1 MERQGVGSAIADQTG
16 LTADEKLASLFQ
28 PDTLM
33 SAQYFGNLRRKTILQ
48 PEKRLMLAL
57 LEDAIGCFQD
67 HLSAQSVREK
77 KLFDEAEQWIVEKG
91 GDWIFSFDQVCESL
105 EFTPEYV
112 RQGLLRWKEKHR
124 PKHRDSEA
132 WEGKK
137 LAG

>member
-1 MERQGVGSAIADQTG
+1 MNQYGEPVFTKDQAG

-28 PDTLM
+28 PDTLL
-33 SAQYFGNLRRKTILQ
+33 SAQYFDNLRRKTLFE

-67 HLSAQSVREK
+67 NLSAQAVGKK
-77 KLFDEAEQWIVEKG
+77 KLFDEAEQWIVEKD
-91 GDWIFSFDQVCESL
+91 GDWIFSFDHVCETL
-105 EFTPEYV
+105 GFTPEYV
-112 RQGLLRWKEKHR
+112 RQGLLRWKEKYKPRHGGAA
-124 PKHRDSEA
+124 A

>member
-1 MERQGVGSAIADQTG
+1 MNQYIEPAFAKDQTG

-28 PDTLM
+28 PDTLL
-33 SAQYFGNLRRKTILQ
+33 SAQYFDNLRRKTLFE

-67 HLSAQSVREK
+67 NLSAHAVGNK

-91 GDWIFSFDQVCESL
+91 GDWIFSFDHVCETL
-105 EFTPEYV
+105 GFTPEYV
-112 RQGLLRWKEKHR
+112 RQGLLRWKEKHKPR
-124 PKHRDSEA
+124 HGGAAD